1 MEIMENKLN
10 TQKNSSFKKRV
21 DLLWDNKRNIY
32 MRYSPFS
39 DQWLPYQ
46 VPLWDIDSP
55 EYKPENLDE
64 YNQVMSQKEK
74 ASQSQTKPTYLK
86 GYLTNIANYNHS
98 DYANGGNLNT
108 PIPFKPQNSVKLH
121 SYNTSLGNV
130 VNYGNSD
137 YFSDSSWAHMADNN
151 RRITSNIYGQRVLGS
166 IKDKSLNIKY
176 NPEIKN
182 EGQIKGTNEITFK
195 NSMPSTM
202 AQTEEF
208 IHAGQ
213 QQYYDWLGIRQT
225 IPNINKEMEAKFIAD
240 IIHESNSR
248 AFDKDNSK
256 DVLSGYPFLQIGMAR
271 EGYEIP
277 ENLFKAYMKTI
288 EGIVDSGEITQEGI
302 KIYSEVGSILDPA
315 KSNDERMFDD
325 KIPPHYL
332 INVILDGN
340 IKDYNK

>member
-1 MEIMENKLN
+1 MGTELK
-10 TQKNSSFKKRV
+10 TQENSSLVKNN
-21 DLLWDNKRNIY
+21 DLLWDSSRNIY

-39 DQWLPYQ
+39 NQWLPYQ
-46 VPLWDIDSP
+46 VPIWDIDSP
-55 EYKPENLDE
+55 EYNPKNLKE
-64 YNQVMSQKEK
+64 YNQVMNQREK
-74 ASQSQTKPTYLK
+74 AYQPQPKPTYIK
-86 GYLTNIANYNHS
+86 GYSYNIPNLNHS

-137 YFSDSSWAHMADNN
+137 YFSDSSWKHIADNN
-151 RRITSNIYGQRVLGS
+151 RRITSNIYGQRILGS
-166 IKDKSLNIKY
+166 IKDKSLTIKY
-176 NPEIKN
+176 DPKLVN
-182 EGQIKGTNEITFK
+182 EGRIIGTNKIIFK
-195 NSMPSTM
+195 SDMPTAAS
-202 AQTEEF
+202 QTEEF

-213 QQYYDWLGIRQT
+213 QQYYDWLGIIQT

-302 KIYSEVGSILDPA
+302 KIYNEVGSILDPA

>member
-1 MEIMENKLN
+1 MENKLN
-10 TQKNSSFKKRV
+10 TQKNSSFEKRD

-39 DQWLPYQ
+39 AQWLPYQ

-55 EYKPENLDE
+55 EYNPENLKE

-74 ASQSQTKPTYLK
+74 ALQPHPKPKYLK

-137 YFSDSSWAHMADNN
+137 YFSDSSWAHIADNN

-166 IKDKSLNIKY
+166 IKDKSLNIKHD
-176 NPEIKN
+176 PEIEN
-182 EGQIKGTNEITFK
+182 EGQIKGINEITFK
-195 NSMPSTM
+195 NNMPSTM

-248 AFDKDNSK
+248 AFDNDNSK
-256 DVLSGYPFLQIGMAR
+256 DVLSGYPFAQIGMAR

-277 ENLFKAYMKTI
+277 QSRFKDYYDTI
-288 EGIVDSGEITQEGI
+288 NRIVESGEITLQDL
-302 KIYSEVGSILDPA
+302 KTYYTVGSILDPA
-315 KSNDERMFDD
+315 KSNDERPFDN

-332 INVILDGN
+332 INIIMDGN
-340 IKDYNK
+340 IKGYNK

>member
-1 MEIMENKLN
+1 MGTELK
-10 TQKNSSFKKRV
+10 TQENSSLAKNN
-21 DLLWDNKRNIY
+21 DLLWDSSRNIY

-39 DQWLPYQ
+39 NQWLPYQ

-98 DYANGGNLNT
+98 DYANGGNLQAQ
-108 PIPFKPQNSVKLH
+108 IPFKPQNAALLH

-130 VNYGNSD
+130 VNYGASD
-137 YFSDSSWAHMADNN
+137 YFSDSSWKHIADNN
-151 RRITSNIYGQRVLGS
+151 RRITSNIYGQRILGS
-166 IKDKSLNIKY
+166 IKDKSLTIKY
-176 NPEIKN
+176 DPKLVN
-182 EGQIKGTNEITFK
+182 EGRIIGTNKIIFK
-195 NSMPSTM
+195 SDMPTAAS
-202 AQTEEF
+202 QTEEF

-213 QQYYDWLGIRQT
+213 QQYYDWLGIIQT

-277 ENLFKAYMKTI
+277 QSLFKDYYDTI
-288 EGIVDSGEITQEGI
+288 NRIVESGEITLQDL
-302 KIYSEVGSILDPA
+302 KTYYATGSILDPA